1 MKRYKKI
8 VIPISLDEWDRGVIR
23 WGSKVTHLAEAA
35 RVVFVH
41 PMTVAEIPA
50 EAKEKYPWLR
60 EPLDGKI
67 LEEMRSKVE
76 KEWEGHA
83 DTEVEYRV
91 LDDASEVLAI
101 LNLVVNEEADLVVV
115 NRNSF
120 GHDLSIRLARKA
132 PCSVM
137 TVPNN
142 NPVKLEKIL
151 VPVDFSDH
159 CRTAVDVSTAF
170 AVAGGIREVESMHV
184 FHTGRYSHRV
194 TLPASELEA
203 MLRESAADE
212 HRTFIDSCDAKGVAI
227 KLEQMCHASVAQAV
241 CREAKRTETDL
252 IVLGC
257 RGKDTMAALLLGS
270 NAEEILRD
278 APVPVIA
285 AKQKGAGMQLLDAL
299 LRK

>member
-1 MKRYKKI
+1 MKRYRKV

-23 WGSKVTHLAEAA
+23 WGAKVTHLAKTT
-35 RVVFVH
+35 RVIFVH
-41 PMTVAEIPA
+41 PMAVAEIPA

-76 KEWEGHA
+76 QEWEGHSS
-83 DTEVEYRV
+83 TEVEYRV
-91 LDDASEVLAI
+91 LDNTSEVLAV
-101 LNLVVNEEADLVVV
+101 LELVVKEEADLVIVS
-115 NRNSF
+115 RQSF
-120 GHDLSIRLARKA
+120 GHDLAIRLARKA

-137 TVPNN
+137 AVPNN

-159 CRTAVDVSTAF
+159 CRLAVDISTAF
-170 AVAGGIREVESMHV
+170 AEAVGIEEVESMHV

-194 TLPASELEA
+194 TLPASELESL
-203 MLRESAADE
+203 LRESAAQKHNE
-212 HRTFIDSCDAKGVAI
+212 FIDACDTKGVRI
-227 KLEQMCHASVAQAV
+227 ELEQICHASVSQAV
-241 CREAKRTETDL
+241 CREAKRSESDL

-257 RGKDTMAALLLGS
+257 RGKDTMVALLLGS

-278 APVPVIA
+278 SPIPVIA
-285 AKQKGAGMQLLDAL
+285 AKEKGAGMQLLDAL
-299 LRK
+299 LRQ